1 MARPYRSRTVLS
13 VSRAYSHDPLELIDA
28 ISGVNPDRTR
38 WTLSQAAAIA
48 AIEARTDEFFVT
60 EGGQAVRLVV
70 VSHKNQ
76 KYLTPEG
83 AGRGADALLTLL
95 PGRG

>member
-13 VSRAYSHDPLELIDA
+13 VTRAYSHDPLEKIDA
-28 ISGVNPDRTR
+28 IAGVNPDRTR

-60 EGGQAVRLVV
+60 EGDQAVKLVV
-70 VSHKNQ
+70 VTHRNQ
-76 KYLTPEG
+76 KYLTPEL
-83 AGRGADALLTLL
+83 AAPAATHA
-95 PGRG
+95 